1 MSTFRVASEKSW
13 KSEKAFQMDMK
24 TYRNDSVAVSR
35 LGLGCMRMSMMPDQ
49 QRSESVA
56 TIHAAL
62 EAGINL
68 LNTGDFYGQDG
79 HNEILIGEALKSVDR
94 DKAFISLK
102 YGTFQNAF
110 TGSNKVDVG
119 PQNVKTYITT
129 SLKRLGLDYV
139 DLYQPAR
146 VDIGIPVEDTVG
158 AIADLVEAGYVRN
171 VGLSETDAE
180 TIRKAHATHPLSLVE
195 FAYSITDTSI
205 EESILP
211 TARELGIGIVAF
223 GAMGFGKL
231 SDAKGD
237 PLMVTLR
244 HMAADKDISIAQLLH
259 GWLLAKGEDIIP
271 LAGAR
276 TTAQLED
283 TLQSLDLSLTDE
295 DLNRIETARN
305 ASELVGRS
313 MPNMVIKNGVLLEQD

>member
-1 MSTFRVASEKSW
+1 
-13 KSEKAFQMDMK
+13 MDMK

-79 HNEILIGEALKSVDR
+79 HNEILIGEALKNVDR

-119 PQNVKTYITT
+119 PKNVKTYITT

-223 GAMGFGKL
+223 GVMGFGKL

>member
-1 MSTFRVASEKSW
+1 
-13 KSEKAFQMDMK
+13 MDMK
-24 TYRNDSVAVSR
+24 TYQNDSVAVSR
-35 LGLGCMRMSMMPDQ
+35 LGLGCMRMSMMPNQ
-49 QRSESVA
+49 QRSESIA

-79 HNEILIGEALKSVDR
+79 HNEFLIGEALKSVDR
-94 DKAFISLK
+94 DKVFISLK

-119 PQNVKTYITT
+119 PKNVKTYITS

-146 VDIGIPVEDTVG
+146 VDIGIPVEDTIG

-171 VGLSETDAE
+171 IGLSETDAE

-195 FAYSITDTSI
+195 FAYSVTDTSV
-205 EESILP
+205 EKSILP

-231 SDAKGD
+231 PDAEGD

-244 HMAADKDISIAQLLH
+244 HMAADKGISIAQLLH

-271 LAGAR
+271 LAGSR

-283 TLQSLDLSLTDE
+283 TLQSWDLSLSDE
-295 DLNRIETARN
+295 DLNRIEAARS

>member
-1 MSTFRVASEKSW
+1 
-13 KSEKAFQMDMK
+13 MDMK

-119 PQNVKTYITT
+119 PKNVKTYITT

-223 GAMGFGKL
+223 GVMGFGKL

-244 HMAADKDISIAQLLH
+244 HMATDKDISIAQLLH

-276 TTAQLED
+276 TTVQLED

>member
-1 MSTFRVASEKSW
+1 
-13 KSEKAFQMDMK
+13 MDMK

>member
-79 HNEILIGEALKSVDR
+79 HNEILIGEALKNVDR

-119 PQNVKTYITT
+119 PKNVKTYITT

-223 GAMGFGKL
+223 GVMGFGKL

>member
-1 MSTFRVASEKSW
+1 
-13 KSEKAFQMDMK
+13 MDMK

-119 PQNVKTYITT
+119 PKNVKTYITT

>member
-1 MSTFRVASEKSW
+1 MS
-13 KSEKAFQMDMK
+13 MK
-24 TYRNDSVAVSR
+24 IYRNDSVEVSR
-35 LGLGCMRMSMMPDQ
+35 IGLGCMRMSMMPDQ
-49 QRSESVA
+49 QRSESIA

-79 HNEILIGEALKSVDR
+79 HNETLIGEALKGYDR

-102 YGTFQNAF
+102 YGTFQNTF
-110 TGSNKVDVG
+110 KGSNKVDVG
-119 PQNVKTYITT
+119 PKNVKTYITT

-146 VDIGIPVEDTVG
+146 VDIGIPVEETIG
-158 AIADLVEAGYVRN
+158 AISELVEAGYVRN
-171 VGLSETDAE
+171 IGLSETNAE

-195 FAYSITDTSI
+195 FAYSITDTSA
-205 EESILP
+205 EKSILP
-211 TARELGIGIVAF
+211 TARELGIGVVAF
-223 GAMGFGKL
+223 GVMGIGKM
-231 SDAKGD
+231 SNAEGD
-237 PLMVTLR
+237 PLMHTLR
-244 HMAADKDISIAQLLH
+244 NMAADKGISMAQLLH

-283 TLQSLDLSLTDE
+283 TLQSLDVNFSEENLGK
-295 DLNRIETARN
+295 IEAARN
-305 ASELVGRS
+305 TSELVGRS
-313 MPNMVIKNGVLLEQD
+313 MPDMVIKNGVLLEHS

>member
-119 PQNVKTYITT
+119 PKNVKTYITT